1 MYSGKVMQ
9 CRYNRYS
16 TKGVISVRRGR
27 YYIPNIGALKG
38 KDGKKILEIIKNTTP
53 PNRSDLEKEVRECE
67 QEIMVLRKNGK

>member
-1 MYSGKVMQ
+1 M
-9 CRYNRYS
+9 
-16 TKGVISVRRGR
+16 RRGR

-67 QEIMVLRKNGK
+67 QEIMVLRKDGK